1 VVLPVFRSPLRVLDD
16 RDRADVLGLCAQD
29 PVANVF
35 VSSRI
40 SQVGADPARMGGQL
54 WGWYPEGRL
63 TAACWEG
70 ANLVPVLS
78 RTGAGRDDAQDHAE
92 ALDAFATRAR
102 RHGRR
107 CSSLVGPAD
116 AVMGLWGR
124 LEGTWGPARDVR
136 PDQPLM
142 AIRGLPQVE
151 PDPAVRLAV
160 PADLDVLVPACIA
173 MFTEEVGYSPTAGDG
188 GATYRRRV
196 QELVAARRSFVRI
209 EEVGGTPQVVFKA
222 ELGAVSPGVAQVQGV
237 WVHPERRGEGLAEPG
252 MAAVVVGAQAAGYG
266 VVSLYVNDFNTRAVR
281 AYASVGFE
289 QVGTF
294 ATVLF

>member
-1 VVLPVFRSPLRVLDD
+1 MLRTSVRVLDD
-16 RDRADVLGLCAQD
+16 GDRPEVLALCARD

-35 VSSRI
+35 VSSRVAA
-40 SQVGADPARMGGQL
+40 VGADPVRLGGQL
-54 WGWYPEGRL
+54 WGWAPHGRL
-63 TAACWEG
+63 EALCWEG
-70 ANLVPVLS
+70 ANMVPV
-78 RTGAGRDDAQDHAE
+78 GAHPE
-92 ALDAFATRAR
+92 ALDAFAARAR

-116 AVMGLWGR
+116 GVMGLWSR
-124 LEGTWGPARDVR
+124 LEDAWGPARDVR

-142 AIRGLPQVE
+142 AIDSPPAIA
-151 PDPAVRLAV
+151 PDPAVRLATA
-160 PADLDVLVPACIA
+160 ADLDVLVPACVA

-196 QELVAARRSFVRI
+196 EELVSSGRSFVRI
-209 EEVGGTPQVVFKA
+209 EDVGGRPQVLFKA
-222 ELGAVSPGVAQVQGV
+222 ELGAVAPGVAQVQGV

-252 MAAVVVGAQAAGYG
+252 MAAVVLGARAAGHG

-281 AYASVGFE
+281 AYASVGFR

>member
-1 VVLPVFRSPLRVLDD
+1 MALPVFRSPLRVLGDA
-16 RDRADVLGLCAQD
+16 DRADVLALCAQD

-35 VSSRI
+35 VSSRV
-40 SQVGADPARMGGQL
+40 SQVGVDPARLGGQL
-54 WGWYPEGRL
+54 WGWYLEGRL
-63 TAACWEG
+63 AAVCWEG

-78 RTGAGRDDAQDHAE
+78 RRGGGSDAD

-116 AVMGLWGR
+116 AVLGLWAR
-124 LEGTWGPARDVR
+124 LEDSWGPARDVR

-142 AIRGLPQVE
+142 AIRGLPHVE
-151 PDPAVRLAV
+151 PDPAVRLAT
-160 PADLDVLVPACIA
+160 PADLDVLVPACVA

-196 QELVAARRSFVRI
+196 QELVGARRAFVRI
-209 EEVGGTPQVVFKA
+209 EEVGGSPQVVFKA

-237 WVHPERRGEGLAEPG
+237 WVHPERRGQGLAEPG

>member
-1 VVLPVFRSPLRVLDD
+1 MAVPVFRSPLRALDD
-16 RDRADVLGLCAQD
+16 RNRADVLALCGQD

-35 VSSRI
+35 VSSRV

-78 RTGAGRDDAQDHAE
+78 RAAGASAADASE

-116 AVMGLWGR
+116 AVMGLWSR
-124 LEGTWGPARDVR
+124 LEQSWGPARDVR

-142 AIRGLPQVE
+142 AIRGLPQVAA
-151 PDPAVRLAV
+151 DPAVRLAV
-160 PADLDVLVPACIA
+160 PADLDVLVPACVA

-196 QELVAARRSFVRI
+196 QELVSARRSFVRI
-209 EEVGGTPQVVFKA
+209 EEVGGRPQVVFKA
-222 ELGAVSPGVAQVQGV
+222 ELGAVAPGVAQVQGV
-237 WVHPERRGEGLAEPG
+237 WVHPDRRGEGLAEPG
-252 MAAVVVGAQAAGYG
+252 MAAVVLGAQAAGYG

>member
-1 VVLPVFRSPLRVLDD
+1 MALPVFRSPLRVLGDA
-16 RDRADVLGLCAQD
+16 DRADVLALCAQD

-35 VSSRI
+35 VSSRV
-40 SQVGADPARMGGQL
+40 SQVGVDPARLGGQL

-78 RTGAGRDDAQDHAE
+78 RRGDGGSDAD

-116 AVMGLWGR
+116 AVLGLWAR
-124 LEGTWGPARDVR
+124 LEEVWGPARDVR

-142 AIRGLPQVE
+142 AIRGLPHVE
-151 PDPAVRLAV
+151 PDPAVRLAT
-160 PADLDVLVPACIA
+160 PADLDVLVPACVA

-196 QELVAARRSFVRI
+196 QELVGAGRSFVRI
-209 EEVGGTPQVVFKA
+209 EEVSGSPQVVFKA

-237 WVHPERRGEGLAEPG
+237 WVHPERRGQGLAEPG